1 MGEGTKS
8 KTLRELE
15 AKSVKEFLEEEGVTP
30 DNSPELSSFWRIL
43 EAFVNQAYGC
53 SGNIEIP
60 RLHRLLR
67 YQLCVRETSES
78 SAVLQNSSRTFDP

>member
-15 AKSVKEFLEEEGVTP
+15 AKSVKEFLEEEGV
-30 DNSPELSSFWRIL
+30 SPELSSFRQIL
-43 EAFVNQAYGC
+43 EAFVNQGYGC
-53 SGNIEIP
+53 SGNIKIP
-60 RLHRLLR
+60 GLHRLLR

-78 SAVLQNSSRTFDP
+78 TAVLQNLEPHA

>member
-15 AKSVKEFLEEEGVTP
+15 AKSVKEFLEEEGV
-30 DNSPELSSFWRIL
+30 NSPELSSFWRIL
-43 EAFVNQAYGC
+43 EAFVNQGYGC
-53 SGNIEIP
+53 SGNIKIP
-60 RLHRLLR
+60 GQHRLLR

-78 SAVLQNSSRTFDP
+78 TAVLQNLEPHA